1 MLMNKVLFFAHLRDA
16 VGEEFLMLDA
26 SGKTVAELK
35 DDLSNRYHLPKMD
48 TVMTAV
54 NEEFA
59 PDDTVIEDG
68 DEIAFI
74 PPVSGG

>member
-1 MLMNKVLFFAHLRDA
+1 MNKVLFFAHLRDA
-16 VGEEFLMLDA
+16 VGAEFLSVDA
-26 SGKTVAELK
+26 GGKTVAELK
-35 DDLSNRYHLPKMD
+35 AELSAKYNLPKMD

-59 PDDTVIEDG
+59 ANDEVIRDG

>member
-1 MLMNKVLFFAHLRDA
+1 MNKVLFFAHLRDA
-16 VGEEFLMLDA
+16 VGEEFLKMDVA
-26 SGKTVAELK
+26 GKTVGELKAELA
-35 DDLSNRYHLPKMD
+35 SRYDLPKLD

-54 NEEFA
+54 NEEFSQ
-59 PDDTVIEDG
+59 DEEVIQDG

>member
-1 MLMNKVLFFAHLRDA
+1 MNKILFFAHLKDA
-16 VGEEFLMLDA
+16 VGEEFIRMDVA
-26 SGKTVAELK
+26 GKTVSEVKELLVEK
-35 DDLSNRYHLPKMD
+35 YDLQKLD
-48 TVMTAV
+48 TAMAAV

-59 PDDTVIEDG
+59 SLEDVIQLG

>member
-1 MLMNKVLFFAHLRDA
+1 MNKVLFFAHLRDA
-16 VGEEFLMLDA
+16 VGEEFLKIDA
-26 SGKTVAELK
+26 AGKTIGDLKAELAIQY
-35 DDLSNRYHLPKMD
+35 DLPTLD

-59 PDDTVIEDG
+59 QDDEVIQDG

>member
-1 MLMNKVLFFAHLRDA
+1 MNKVLFFAHLRDA
-16 VGEEFLMLDA
+16 VGEEFLTIDA

-35 DDLSNRYHLPKMD
+35 AELASKYDLPKMD

-59 PDDTVIEDG
+59 SNDEVIRDG

>member
-1 MLMNKVLFFAHLRDA
+1 MNKVLFFAHLRDA
-16 VGEEFLMLDA
+16 VGEEFLSVDA
-26 SGKTVAELK
+26 SGKTVEELK
-35 DDLSNRYHLPKMD
+35 ADLSAKYNLPKMD

-59 PDDTVIEDG
+59 SNDEIIRDG

>member
-1 MLMNKVLFFAHLRDA
+1 MNKILFFAHLRDA
-16 VGEEFLMLDA
+16 VGEEFLTVDA

-35 DDLSNRYHLPKMD
+35 AELARNYNLPKLD

-59 PDDTVIEDG
+59 QDDEVIQNG

>member
-1 MLMNKVLFFAHLRDA
+1 MNKVLFFAHLRDA
-16 VGEEFLMLDA
+16 VGEEFLSLKAD
-26 SGKTVAELK
+26 GKTVAELK
-35 DDLSNRYHLPKMD
+35 IELAAKYDLPKMD
-48 TVMTAV
+48 TVMTAI

-59 PDDTVIEDG
+59 SNDEVIHEG

>member
-1 MLMNKVLFFAHLRDA
+1 MFFAHLRDLT
-16 VGEEFLMLDA
+16 GEESIMIA
-26 SGKTVAELK
+26 AAGKTVAELK
-35 DDLSNRYHLPKMD
+35 EMIAEQYTTAKFD
-48 TVMTAV
+48 TVMTAI

-59 PDDTVIEDG
+59 TNDEVIKDG

>member
-1 MLMNKVLFFAHLRDA
+1 MNKVLFFAHLRDA
-16 VGEEFLMLDA
+16 VGEEFLKIDA

-35 DDLSNRYHLPKMD
+35 AELNRNYNLPKLD
-48 TVMTAV
+48 SVMTAV

-59 PDDTVIEDG
+59 QDDEVIQDG
-68 DEIAFI
+68 DEVAFI

>member
-1 MLMNKVLFFAHLRDA
+1 MNKVLFFAHLRDA
-16 VGEEFLMLDA
+16 VGEEFLKLDA

-35 DDLSNRYHLPKMD
+35 AELALNYNLPKLD
-48 TVMTAV
+48 TVMTAI

-59 PDDTVIEDG
+59 QDDEVIQDG
-68 DEIAFI
+68 DEVAFI

>member
-1 MLMNKVLFFAHLRDA
+1 MNKILFFAHLRDVAGQESVELQA
-16 VGEEFLMLDA
+16 VG
-26 SGKTVAELK
+26 KTIAELK
-35 DDLSNRYHLPKMD
+35 QEIVHTFGFQNLD

-59 PDDTVIEDG
+59 SDDEVIQEG
-68 DEIAFI
+68 DTIAFI

>member
-1 MLMNKVLFFAHLRDA
+1 MNKIMFFAYLRDA
-16 VGEEFLMLDA
+16 VGEEFLTLDVK
-26 SGKTVAELK
+26 GLTIQELK
-35 DDLSNRYHLPKMD
+35 KKISEQYSNINLE
-48 TVMTAV
+48 TVMTAI

-59 PDDTVIEDG
+59 SDSDIIKES

>member
-1 MLMNKVLFFAHLRDA
+1 MNKILFFAHLKDI
-16 VGEEFLMLDA
+16 VGKDFILLDLA
-26 SGKTVAELK
+26 GKSVAEVKQIISETYKVMNLE
-35 DDLSNRYHLPKMD
+35 

-59 PDDTVIEDG
+59 SNEEIIRAG

>member
-1 MLMNKVLFFAHLRDA
+1 MNKILFFAHLRDA
-16 VGEEFLMLDA
+16 VGEEFLTLDA

-35 DDLSNRYHLPKMD
+35 AELARNYNLPKLD

-59 PDDTVIEDG
+59 QDDEVIQNG

>member
-1 MLMNKVLFFAHLRDA
+1 MNKVLFFAHLRDA
-16 VGEEFLMLDA
+16 VGEEFLKLDA
-26 SGKTVAELK
+26 NGKTVAELK
-35 DDLSNRYHLPKMD
+35 VHLAAIYNLPKMD

-59 PDDTVIEDG
+59 MDDDLIQDG

>member
-1 MLMNKVLFFAHLRDA
+1 MNKVLFFAHLREA
-16 VGEEFLMLDA
+16 VGEEFLKIDV

-35 DDLSNRYHLPKMD
+35 AELARNYNLLKLD
-48 TVMTAV
+48 TVMTAI

-59 PDDTVIEDG
+59 QDNEVIQDG
-68 DEIAFI
+68 DEVAFI

>member
-1 MLMNKVLFFAHLRDA
+1 MNKVMFFAHLRDL
-16 VGEEFLMLDA
+16 VGEESITLDA
-26 SGKTVAELK
+26 VGKTVAEVK
-35 DDLSNRYHLPKMD
+35 EMIVEQYAVTKFD
-48 TVMTAV
+48 TVMTAI

-59 PDDTVIEDG
+59 TNDEMIKDG